1 MFHSRLSLTENLN
14 EDMALKDSKVIMNR
28 EVISSLNTDIIKTAR
43 TAALHGGE
51 TVALQYQSFSS
62 VSLHS
67 PLPPP
72 FSVFRSRMPN
82 TKYALGIIRAKAGRE
97 GRGDERIAETLN
109 VPIPPFSSPI
119 LPLGLFAGGRG
130 CVNDVDGAW
139 VEIR

>member
-97 GRGDERIAETLN
+97 GREREERGDERIAETLN
-109 VPIPPFSSPI
+109 APIPPFSAHF
-119 LPLGLFAGGRG
+119 LPLGLLSGGG
-130 CVNDVDGAW
+130 VA
-139 VEIR
+139 